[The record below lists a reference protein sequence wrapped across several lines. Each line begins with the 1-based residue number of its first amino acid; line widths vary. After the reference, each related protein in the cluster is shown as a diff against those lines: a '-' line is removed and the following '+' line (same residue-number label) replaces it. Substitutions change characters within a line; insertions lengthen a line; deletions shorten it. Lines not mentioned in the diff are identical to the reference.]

1 VGAAIEICNVTKT
14 FRLYHEH
21 YTSLKERV
29 VHFGRIPY
37 EPFLALHDIDFDVE
51 QGATVGILGH
61 NGSGKSTL
69 LKCVAGIL
77 QPSTGEI
84 RTHGRVAALLELG
97 AGFNPELTGRENIF
111 LNASI
116 LGLAK
121 RDTAKVFDEIV
132 AFAELERFID
142 MQVRHYS
149 SGMYVRLGFAV
160 AVNVDPDILLV
171 DEVLSVGDEAF
182 QRKCL
187 DRVAKFQREG
197 RTILFVTHAADL
209 VRRICDRAVV
219 LDHGEMVVDAPP
231 GEAVRTFRE
240 TLQAAPQFIEDVP
253 VAESAEGALPE
264 DRASVATHR
273 VKMTNVSI
281 DHPGLLVD
289 RNYLLPDESMTV
301 RIAYHA
307 ALPTDDLLF
316 GIAIYDQNG
325 DHLFGT
331 NTKIEGVDVPP
342 AEGDGEITFE
352 FDHVPLL
359 DGTYLVTLAIQSFDE
374 GTVYDWREQQHHFSV
389 MNPSRAVGLVS
400 FPLEVRFADSVHG
413 STPAPPPIRS
423 DPPVSPTESRLNTPS
438 ASDTGAQ

>member
-21 YTSLKERV
+21 YTSLKERFV
-29 VHFGRIPY
+29 NFGRIPY

-111 LNASI
+111 MNASI

-121 RDTAKVFDEIV
+121 RDTARVFDEIV
-132 AFAELERFID
+132 AFAELDRFID

-209 VRRICDRAVV
+209 VRRICDRAIV
-219 LDHGEMVVDAPP
+219 LDHGEMVIDAPP

-240 TLQAAPQFIEDVP
+240 TLQAAPQVVDEELSGEGED
-253 VAESAEGALPE
+253 GGLPE
-264 DRASVATHR
+264 DRASVATLR
-273 VKMTNVSI
+273 VKITKVSI
-281 DHPGLLVD
+281 EHPGLLVD

-301 RIAYHA
+301 RLSYHA
-307 ALPTDDLLF
+307 AQRTDDLLF

-342 AEGDGEITFE
+342 ADGDGELTFE

-359 DGTYLVTLAIQSFDE
+359 DGTYLVTVAIQSFDE

-400 FPLEVRFADSVHG
+400 FPLEVRFAD
-413 STPAPPPIRS
+413 
-423 DPPVSPTESRLNTPS
+423 RLDAPS
-438 ASDTGAQ
+438 ASDTGA